1 MCGHRQ
7 GGIASFDSVPPVSR
21 LTGSRHGLFHSEPA
35 LASPLLPDT
44 ASCRLPP
51 ALWPVCVSVVVP
63 TANRPHLL
71 AEALASIRRLEGP
84 DLTFEIIVVDNR
96 PSPATERVA
105 RDFGAVYLRE
115 CRPGPAAARNA
126 GVRAANAEFVA
137 FLDDDDLWTT
147 DHIRPHLLE
156 LLRNPQVDAVVSQ
169 YVGTDTNRSP
179 VSDPFPPRSCNFS
192 EIFFM
197 FLQYM
202 PQIGTTVVRKST
214 FPRIGYFDESLRYGE
229 DWDWH
234 LRLALRCR
242 VVVLPVPSVLYRLRP
257 AGRDQDMLIARQRK
271 YLTRHFW
278 SNILRARRYGVNI
291 EYFRAF
297 RLYCTHIGGH
307 VRTLLIHSLHYAQ
320 TQQFYLSMRA
330 ILLACYV
337 SPVHFLYYALT
348 WPSVRRLLPL
358 LPIRVCAKAVRR
370 RRSCC
375 PEQPVGA
382 QDTAERGR

>member
-1 MCGHRQ
+1 MCEPRR
-7 GGIASFDSVPPVSR
+7 GGTASFDSVPPVSR

-35 LASPLLPDT
+35 LASPPLPDT
-44 ASCRLPP
+44 APCRLPED
-51 ALWPVCVSVVVP
+51 LSPVFVSVVVP

-126 GVRAANAEFVA
+126 GVRAANAELVA
-137 FLDDDDLWTT
+137 FLDDDDLWTS

-156 LLRNPQVDAVVSQ
+156 LLRNPEVDAVVGQ
-169 YVGTDTNRSP
+169 YVGTDVNRSP
-179 VSDPFPPRSCNFS
+179 VADPFPPYSCESTDMFC
-192 EIFFM
+192 M
-197 FLQYM
+197 FLRYM
-202 PQIGTTVVRKST
+202 PQIGTTIVRKST
-214 FPRIGYFDESLRYGE
+214 FSRIDYFDESLRYGE

-242 VVVLPVPSVLYRLRP
+242 VVFLSVPSVLYRLRP
-257 AGRDQDMLIARQRK
+257 AGPDQDILIARQRK

-297 RLYCTHIGGH
+297 RIYCTHVGGH
-307 VRTLLIHSLHYAQ
+307 VRTLLIHSLLYAQ

-375 PEQPVGA
+375 SEQPVRA
-382 QDTAERGR
+382 QNTAEQGR